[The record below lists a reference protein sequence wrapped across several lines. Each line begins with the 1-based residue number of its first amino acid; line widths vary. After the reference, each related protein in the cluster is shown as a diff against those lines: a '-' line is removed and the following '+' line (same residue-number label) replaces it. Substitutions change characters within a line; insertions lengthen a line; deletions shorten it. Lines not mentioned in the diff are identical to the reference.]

1 MLADEDEVRCSYME
15 KFHHFGTVFAK
26 KDREREKWC
35 RSRVRLC
42 DKVGACKLTVFKT
55 DVTRAILS
63 RDFVLQSR
71 SMRLCCCTLRLKL
84 RTRATKS
91 RDRIAG
97 VASV

>member
-1 MLADEDEVRCSYME
+1 MLADEDEVSCSYME

-63 RDFVLQSR
+63 RDFVLPCSR
-71 SMRLCCCTLRLKL
+71 VAACDC
-84 RTRATKS
+84 AV
-91 RDRIAG
+91 AG
-97 VASV
+97 CD